1 MRIGV
6 DATCWANDRGYGRF
20 TRELVRAMVSI
31 GREHEFVCLLDERAA
46 ARFDL
51 TAGNVR
57 PVVVPQRAS
66 PTTAASANSY
76 RSPFDMLRLSR
87 ALARERLDVF
97 FSPTVYTYFPVPPG
111 LPAVVTLHDAIAE
124 RFPRLTLP
132 NARARLFW
140 RLKVKLAL
148 WQARLVLTVSEFAA
162 KEIAEVHGIPSR
174 RIRVALEAPAAD
186 YRPSRSR
193 DEIANL
199 ARRIGLPADA
209 RWLTYV
215 GGFSPHKNL
224 DVMVRAHQ
232 QASARLSQPLFLVLI
247 GALSG
252 DAFLSNLAAIR
263 HTIRACGTE
272 GLVRWPGFL
281 PDADIRHLHSGALAL
296 VLPSENEGFGLPAV
310 EAAACGTPVIATTS
324 SPLPALLDGA
334 GLFVAPRDEA
344 GLAAAIE
351 TLATDEPLRARLS
364 HMARIRAAELS
375 WPRGARSALDAI
387 EEAAA

>member
-20 TRELVRAMVSI
+20 TRELVGAMVSI
-31 GREHEFVCLLDERAA
+31 GREHEFVCLLDDRSA

-51 TAGNVR
+51 AAANVR
-57 PVVVPQRAS
+57 TVVVPQRAS
-66 PTTAASANSY
+66 PTTAASADSY

-97 FSPTVYTYFPVPPG
+97 FSPTVYSYFPVPPG

-124 RFPRLTLP
+124 RFPHLTLP

-140 RLKVKLAL
+140 RMKVKLAL

-186 YRPSRSR
+186 YRPSQSR
-193 DEIANL
+193 DEIAGL
-199 ARRIGLPADA
+199 ARRIGLPPDA

-224 DVMVRAHQ
+224 DVMVRAHHL
-232 QASARLSQPLFLVLI
+232 ASSRLPEPLFLVLI
-247 GALSG
+247 GALTG

-263 HTIRACGTE
+263 ETIRACGTE
-272 GLVRWPGFL
+272 RLVLWPGFL

-334 GLFVAPRDEA
+334 GLFVAPRDES

-351 TLATDEPLRARLS
+351 KLATDEPMRSRLS
-364 HMARIRAAELS
+364 AMARTRTAALS

>member
-57 PVVVPQRAS
+57 RVVVAQHAS
-66 PTTAASANSY
+66 PTTAASADSY

-97 FSPTVYTYFPVPPG
+97 FSPTVYSYFPVPPG

-132 NARARLFW
+132 TARARLFW

-162 KEIAEVHGIPSR
+162 KEIAEVHGIPSG

-186 YRPSRSR
+186 YRPSQSH

-199 ARRIGLPADA
+199 ARRIGLPPGA

-232 QASARLSQPLFLVLI
+232 QASARLSRPLFLVLI

-263 HTIRACGTE
+263 DTIRACGTE
-272 GLVRWPGFL
+272 GLVLWPGFL

-351 TLATDEPLRARLS
+351 TLATDAPLHARLS
-364 HMARIRAAELS
+364 DMARIRAAALT

>member
-20 TRELVRAMVSI
+20 TRELVRAMVSV
-31 GREHEFVCLLDERAA
+31 GREHDFVCLLDDRAA
-46 ARFDL
+46 GRFDL
-51 TAGNVR
+51 TGANVC

-66 PTTAASANSY
+66 PTTAASADGF

-132 NARARLFW
+132 TARARLFW
-140 RLKVKLAL
+140 RMKVKLAL

-162 KEIAEVHGIPSR
+162 KEIAEVHGIPSG
-174 RIRVALEAPAAD
+174 RIRVALEAPSAD
-186 YRPSRSR
+186 YRPSQSHEQI
-193 DEIANL
+193 DAL
-199 ARRIGLPADA
+199 ARRIGLPPGA

-224 DVMVRAHQ
+224 DVMVRAHHR
-232 QASARLSQPLFLVLI
+232 ASARLSRPLFLVLI
-247 GALSG
+247 GALTG

-263 HTIRACGTE
+263 EAIRACGTDS
-272 GLVRWPGFL
+272 LVLWPGFL
-281 PDADIRHLHSGALAL
+281 PDTDIRHLHSGALAL

-324 SPLPALLDGA
+324 SPLPSLLDGA
-334 GLFVAPRDEA
+334 GVFVAPRDEA

-351 TLATDEPLRARLS
+351 KLATDAALHERLS
-364 HMARIRAAELS
+364 AMARTRAAALS

>member
-1 MRIGV
+1 MRIGI

-20 TRELVRAMVSI
+20 TRELVRAMASV
-31 GREHEFVCLLDERAA
+31 GRDHEFVCLLDERAA

-51 TAGNVR
+51 VAGNVR
-57 PVVVPQRAS
+57 SIVVPQAAS
-66 PTTAASANSY
+66 PTTAASADSY

-87 ALARERLDVF
+87 ALSREKLDVF
-97 FSPTVYTYFPVPPG
+97 FSPTVYSYFPVPPG
-111 LPAVVTLHDAIAE
+111 LPVVVTLHDAIAE
-124 RFPRLTLP
+124 RFPQQTLP
-132 NARARLFW
+132 SARARLFW
-140 RLKVKLAL
+140 RMKVKLAV

-162 KEIAEVHGIPSR
+162 KEIAEVHGIPPG
-174 RIRVALEAPAAD
+174 RIRVALEAPASD
-186 YRPSRSR
+186 YRPSQSR
-193 DEIANL
+193 DEIGAL
-199 ARRIGLPADA
+199 ARRIGLPPDA

-224 DVMVRAHQ
+224 DVMVRAHHKV
-232 QASARLSQPLFLVLI
+232 SARLSQPLFLVLI

-252 DAFLSNLAAIR
+252 DAFLSNLSAIR
-263 HTIRACGTE
+263 ETVRTCGTD
-272 GLVRWPGFL
+272 GLVLWPGFL

-310 EAAACGTPVIATTS
+310 EAAACGTPVIATTA
-324 SPLPALLDGA
+324 SPLPVLLDGA

-351 TLATDEPLRARLS
+351 RLATDEPLRQRLS
-364 HMARIRAAELS
+364 AMAAARASALS
-375 WPRGARSALDAI
+375 WPRGARAALDAI

>member
-20 TRELVRAMVSI
+20 TRELVTAMASV
-31 GREHEFVCLLDERAA
+31 GRDHEFVCLLDARAA

-51 TAGNVR
+51 AAGNVR
-57 PVVVPQRAS
+57 PVVVRQAAS
-66 PTTAASANSY
+66 PTAAASADGY
-76 RSPFDMLRLSR
+76 RSPLDMLRLSR
-87 ALARERLDVF
+87 ALSRERLDAF
-97 FSPTVYTYFPVPPG
+97 FSPTVYSYFPVPPG
-111 LPAVVTLHDAIAE
+111 LPVVVTLHDAIAE
-124 RFPRLTLP
+124 RFPHLTLP
-132 NARARLFW
+132 SARARLFW
-140 RLKVKLAL
+140 RLKVRLAVR
-148 WQARLVLTVSEFAA
+148 QARLILTVSEFAA
-162 KEIAEVHGIPSR
+162 REIADVHGIPPA
-174 RIRVALEAPAAD
+174 RIRVALEAPSSD
-186 YRPSRSR
+186 YRPSQSR
-193 DEIANL
+193 EEIGAL
-199 ARRIGLPADA
+199 ARRIGLPPDA

-224 DVMVRAHQ
+224 DVMVRAHHR
-232 QASARLSQPLFLVLI
+232 ASACLSRPLFLVLI

-263 HTIRACGTE
+263 ETVRACGTDR
-272 GLVRWPGFL
+272 LVLWPGFL

-310 EAAACGTPVIATTS
+310 EAAACGTPVIATTA

-351 TLATDEPLRARLS
+351 RLATDEPLRQRLS
-364 HMARIRAAELS
+364 AMAPARAGALS
-375 WPRGARSALDAI
+375 WSRGAQAALDAI

>member
-20 TRELVRAMVSI
+20 TRELVRAMTDL
-31 GREHEFVCLLDERAA
+31 GREHEFVCFLDDRAA

-51 TAGNVR
+51 TAANVR
-57 PVVVPQRAS
+57 SVVVAQNAS
-66 PTTAASANSY
+66 PTMAASADSY
-76 RSPFDMLRLSR
+76 RSPIDMLRLSR
-87 ALARERLDVF
+87 ALSRQRLDVF
-97 FSPTVYTYFPVPPG
+97 FSPTVYSYFPLPPG

-140 RLKVKLAL
+140 RMKVRLAL
-148 WQARLVLTVSEFAA
+148 WQARLVLTVSDFAA
-162 KEIAEVHGIPSR
+162 KEIAEVHGIPAA
-174 RIRVALEAPAAD
+174 RIRVALEAPSPA
-186 YRPSRSR
+186 YHPSQSP
-193 DEIANL
+193 EQIGEL
-199 ARRIGLPADA
+199 ARRIGLPPDA
-209 RWLTYV
+209 QWLTYV

-224 DVMVRAHQ
+224 DVMVRAHHL
-232 QASARLSQPLFLVLI
+232 ASSRLDRPLYLVLI

-263 HTIRACGTE
+263 DSIRACGTE
-272 GLVRWPGFL
+272 RLVIWPGFL

-310 EAAACGTPVIATTS
+310 EAAACGTPVIATTA
-324 SPLPALLDGA
+324 SPLPGLLDGA
-334 GLFVAPRDEA
+334 GVFVAPRDES
-344 GLAAAIE
+344 GLASAIE
-351 TLATDEPLRARLS
+351 RLATDSTLRDRLAA
-364 HMARIRAAELS
+364 MARTRASELS